1 MTWLRL
7 GPRSHGWLR
16 AVGIHTQEDLEAIG
30 AVEAWRRLNATFP
43 DQVNLDLLY
52 ALHGV
57 LHGCCWSTLTHEVK
71 ETLRKEVGAA

>member
-16 AVGIHTQEDLEAIG
+16 AVGIQTQEDLEALG
-30 AVEAWRRLNATFP
+30 AVEAWRRVHKAYP
-43 DQVNLDLLY
+43 DQVSLDLLY

-57 LHGCCWSTLTHEVK
+57 LHGCCWSTLTVHAKDE
-71 ETLRKEVGAA
+71 LRRAVGME